1 MRQASLG
8 SRITDAKCIK
18 SGYSAIRMTTDSKTS
33 SKAKR
38 SDDDRLKLRSIMHVD
53 MDAFY
58 AAVEQLDNPKLKGR
72 PVIVGGL
79 GMRGVVSTA
88 SYEARRFGV
97 HSAMPMARA
106 RVLCRHAHF
115 IRPRMA
121 RYKEISREFFEIF
134 HWFTQEVEGLSMDE
148 AFLDISGDLTDKSKR
163 DDELRETGRGLQ
175 QAIYANTGL
184 TASVG
189 MAHNKLLAKLG
200 SDYRKPRGRTFVGY
214 DKVHLFLDPL
224 PLGRLWGIGKQTLPR
239 LQQAGLLTIGQ
250 LRRASPE
257 VLETL
262 LGQRWQHYYL
272 LAQGIDHRLVKV
284 ERADKSISRETT
296 FSHDMS
302 EQEPLLETL
311 HMHAAEV
318 AQRAAKKSLL
328 GRTISIKLRDR
339 NFATI
344 SRSRTLAQG
353 INTTEEIFA
362 QARQLFEEWCESSGF
377 PAVRLIGVGISNLG
391 AVEDQPIEEL
401 L

>member
-1 MRQASLG
+1 MGAR
-8 SRITDAKCIK
+8 RTKN
-18 SGYSAIRMTTDSKTS
+18 GYS
-33 SKAKR
+33 
-38 SDDDRLKLRSIMHVD
+38 DRVMADEPHLQSTGNGNLPRSIIHVD

-58 AAVEQLDNPKLKGR
+58 AAVEQLDNPAMKGH

-79 GMRGVVSTA
+79 GPRGVVSTA

-106 RVLCRHAHF
+106 RVLCKRAHF

-121 RYKEISREFFEIF
+121 RYKEVSREIFDIF
-134 HWFTQEVEGLSMDE
+134 HRFTSRVEGLSMDE
-148 AFLDISGDLTDKSKR
+148 AYLDMTDCLPAIKGR

-200 SDYRKPRGRTFVGY
+200 SDYRKPRGRTFISR

-224 PLGRLWGIGKQTLPR
+224 PVGRLWGIGRQTLPR
-239 LQQAGLLTIGQ
+239 LQQAGILTIGQ
-250 LRRASPE
+250 LRRSSAE

-262 LGQRWQHYYL
+262 LGQRWQHYHR
-272 LAQGIDHRLVKV
+272 LAGGIDHRQVKA
-284 ERADKSISRETT
+284 ERPDKSISRETT
-296 FSHDMS
+296 FSQDMD

-311 HMHAAEV
+311 HVHAAEV
-318 AQRAAKKSLL
+318 ARRAAGKSLT
-328 GRTISIKLRDR
+328 GRTVTLKLRDR

-344 SRSRTLAQG
+344 SRSRTLNQG
-353 INTTEEIFA
+353 INSTEEIFV
-362 QARQLFEEWCESSGF
+362 QARVLFQEWCDSSGF
-377 PAVRLIGVGISNLG
+377 PAIRLIGVGISNLQE
-391 AVEDQPIEEL
+391 VEEGGDEL